1 MDLDPDILRQLFAT
15 FAAELEEQ
23 LQTITDHLLQLEQ
36 GVEPEERVKAYEAIF
51 RAAHNVKG
59 SANGIGIVEVGDLA
73 HRLETLFSALKKEN
87 QPPSP
92 DLNDRCLEVL
102 DGMRAVHAG
111 WQPDQPL
118 AEELQQRYQ
127 SLVTVLEGLESGDK
141 PAGPEATAAAPETPA
156 PETPAPETPA
166 PETPAPETPAPET
179 PAEPTGPEADTL
191 VVPEAEAQPQTQ
203 RKKKAPKAG
212 SVSGGL
218 IRVELSR
225 LNTVS
230 ALAEELEVTK
240 VELQDQL
247 GRLRS
252 LEQRLAQLDQVW
264 RKRFPLLEAAIPEQ
278 DQSGTAAFLRE
289 NLDTLGNIRRLH
301 SDTFKAFRATSRRF
315 GQLSSGVQQNVRTL
329 QLVEAST
336 LFRPLARTARDT
348 ARELGK
354 EVECGTHGEH
364 IRIDRAV
371 LDGIRD
377 PLTHLL
383 RNAVDHGL
391 EDPEARQAAG
401 KRHKGRIDLTMESSG
416 GRVRIVVE
424 DDGAGIDPDAIARK
438 AVENQLVTE
447 DELQT
452 MEREQ
457 KLQIIF
463 RPGFSSRAAVTT
475 VSGRGVGL
483 DVVQANI
490 QALKGNVQVEST
502 PGSGTRFV
510 LDLPLTLSTERGLV
524 VRVAGE
530 EFAIPST
537 AVERV
542 AELDPKELTTVEAS
556 DAVLHEG
563 RPVPLR
569 DLATIL
575 ERPASDLSRWQT
587 LPVVI
592 LSQGWNTVAV
602 VVEAIL
608 RDREI
613 VVKNLQP
620 PLVAV
625 RNVSGATL
633 TGSGEVMMVL
643 NPADVV
649 RSGLGGTA
657 KSLGAL
663 GGDEEGEA
671 PHILVVDDS
680 ITTRMLE
687 RNVLEKQGYRVTV
700 ATHGRQAW
708 ELLQTNAIDLVIT
721 DIQMPLM
728 DGFELT
734 ETVKQSDE
742 HHDTPVIIV
751 SSLGQDSDKKR
762 GIEVGADA
770 YVVKSQFESQGL
782 LDLVR
787 RLA

>member
-1 MDLDPDILRQLFAT
+1 MDLDPHILRQLLAT

-23 LQTITDHLLQLEQ
+23 LQAITDHLLQLEQ
-36 GVEPEERVKAYEAIF
+36 GLEAEERERAYEAIF
-51 RAAHNVKG
+51 RSAHNIKG
-59 SANGIGIVEVGDLA
+59 SANGIGILEVGDLA
-73 HRLETLFSALKKEN
+73 HRLETLFSTLKKEN
-87 QPPSP
+87 APPSP
-92 DLNDRCLEVL
+92 DLNDRCLEIL
-102 DGMRAVHAG
+102 DGIRAVHGG
-111 WQPDQPL
+111 WQPDQALPD
-118 AEELQQRYQ
+118 ALQQRYRG
-127 SLVTVLEGLESGDK
+127 LVAALEGLE
-141 PAGPEATAAAPETPA
+141 AGGAGEDTANAAEEGGTAAPAVDQAPE
-156 PETPAPETPA
+156 
-166 PETPAPETPAPET
+166 
-179 PAEPTGPEADTL
+179 
-191 VVPEAEAQPQTQ
+191 VPEETVNGAVAETESLPGHETE
-203 RKKKAPKAG
+203 PKPEEPAKGGPGKTG
-212 SVSGGL
+212 SASGEL

-247 GRLRS
+247 GRLRT

-264 RKRFPLLEAAIPEQ
+264 RKRFPLLEAAIPDQ
-278 DQSGTAAFLRE
+278 DQSGAATFLRE
-289 NLDTLGNIRRLH
+289 NLDTLGTIRRLH
-301 SDTFKAFRATSRRF
+301 SETFKAFRATSRRF
-315 GQLSSGVQQNVRTL
+315 GQLSGGMQQNVRTL

-336 LFRPLARTARDT
+336 LLRPLARTARDT

-354 EVECGTHGEH
+354 EVECGIHGEH

-371 LDGIRD
+371 LDGVRD

-391 EDPEARQAAG
+391 EDPEGRQAAG
-401 KRHKGRIDLTMESSG
+401 KRRKGRVDLTMESGG
-416 GRVRIVVE
+416 GRVRIRVE
-424 DDGAGIDPDAIARK
+424 DDGAGIDAEAIAQK
-438 AVENQLVTE
+438 AVEGGLITE

-452 MEREQ
+452 MDPEQ

-502 PGSGTRFV
+502 PGAGTRFL

-542 AELDPKELTTVEAS
+542 AELDRKELTNVEAS
-556 DAVLHEG
+556 NAILHEG

-587 LPVVI
+587 LPVVV

-633 TGSGEVMMVL
+633 TGSGEIMMVL

-657 KSLGAL
+657 QSLGAL
-663 GGDEEGEA
+663 DEEEEREA

-734 ETVKQSDE
+734 ETIKQSE
-742 HHDTPVIIV
+742 EYQDTP
-751 SSLGQDSDKKR
+751 
-762 GIEVGADA
+762 
-770 YVVKSQFESQGL
+770 
-782 LDLVR
+782 
-787 RLA
+787 